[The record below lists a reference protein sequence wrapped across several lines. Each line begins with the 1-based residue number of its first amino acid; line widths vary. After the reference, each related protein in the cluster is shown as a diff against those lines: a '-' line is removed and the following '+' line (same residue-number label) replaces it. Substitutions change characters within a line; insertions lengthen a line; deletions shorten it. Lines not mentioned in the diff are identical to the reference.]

1 MTRGHFQRWTDRLKG
16 TPFHPQWLL
25 GSSKETGAWIASHA
39 RGLVLD
45 VGAANRW
52 VENQIP
58 SSCCY
63 VSLDYPATGRDLYGS
78 RPELFADAAKIP
90 IRDKSVDVVLLLE
103 VLEHLRYPSD
113 ALKEIHRVLRPGG
126 KLIMSVPFMYP
137 LHDPPFDFQRYTT
150 HGLEREL
157 EKAGLQIDT
166 IEVTIGSIETAGMI
180 ANLAIGGSIIKGL
193 KSHHSSLILSPFLI
207 AAIFLINLTSWTL
220 AKILPNWSNLTA
232 GYRVESSRAFDHESI

>member
-1 MTRGHFQRWTDRLKG
+1 
-16 TPFHPQWLL
+16 
-25 GSSKETGAWIASHA
+25 
-39 RGLVLD
+39 
-45 VGAANRW
+45 
-52 VENQIP
+52 
-58 SSCCY
+58 
-63 VSLDYPATGRDLYGS
+63 
-78 RPELFADAAKIP
+78 
-90 IRDKSVDVVLLLE
+90 
-103 VLEHLRYPSD
+103 
-113 ALKEIHRVLRPGG
+113 
-126 KLIMSVPFMYP
+126 MSVPFMYP

-193 KSHHSSLILSPFLI
+193 KSHHSSLILSPFLL